1 MYIVS
6 FVVVLQR
13 DRERETKLRLKIFSK
28 GLGSS
33 SSKATTARSSLEYR
47 YFRRLSEF
55 SIFFSTPRAAST
67 LYARRLRSV
76 PDLSINCKY
85 YRVFQYWKTVA
96 DWLPIT
102 FGPTISFSLSVSYF
116 RCSFACVAHTREKS
130 TNRGGS
136 VCFNTLNVQI
146 TYVRCAR
153 DIFPDYSETSISLQ
167 YRQYYIHTSI
177 FL

>member
-1 MYIVS
+1 MYILR
-6 FVVVLQR
+6 FVCR
-13 DRERETKLRLKIFSK
+13 CPTEKEKEKERERERKLRLKIFSK
-28 GLGSS
+28 VTRLGSS
-33 SSKATTARSSLEYR
+33 SSKATVARSSLEYR

-102 FGPTISFSLSVSYF
+102 FGPTVSFSLSVVRLLFSLLF
-116 RCSFACVAHTREKS
+116 LLFVCPRRAHQGKS
-130 TNRGGS
+130 TRTAEARES
-136 VCFNTLNVQI
+136 VRTLNTQI
-146 TYVRCAR
+146 MYVVW
-153 DIFPDYSETSISLQ
+153 ETLLKF
-167 YRQYYIHTSI
+167 H
-177 FL
+177 